1 MVSWSHATNRRLETQ
16 LPVNQWCG
24 SLQQQAAEEHLA
36 LKIGEPRPRL
46 EMTSVNRKEKNPKI
60 GE

>member
-1 MVSWSHATNRRLETQ
+1 MVSWSHATNWRLETQ

-36 LKIGEPRPRL
+36 LKIGEPRQDW
-46 EMTSVNRKEKNPKI
+46 K
-60 GE
+60 